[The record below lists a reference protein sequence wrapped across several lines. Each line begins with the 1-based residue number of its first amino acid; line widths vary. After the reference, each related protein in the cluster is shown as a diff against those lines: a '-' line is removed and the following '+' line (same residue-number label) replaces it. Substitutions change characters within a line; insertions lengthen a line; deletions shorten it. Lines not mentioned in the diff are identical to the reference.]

1 MAGQNPVR
9 AWGGDMNEDANIQV
23 VRQLYDAFGQGNID
37 TILQAVT
44 DDVEWHQPGPPDVL
58 PWAGTRHGRAQV
70 AQFFTA
76 VNETLEILQ
85 FEPRTFLAHDDTV
98 VVLGYERAL
107 AKPTSRSFE
116 SEWVMVFTLRASQ
129 VVRFRAYHDTAAM
142 VIAFR
147 SLTTYQV

>member
-1 MAGQNPVR
+1 
-9 AWGGDMNEDANIQV
+9 MNEDANIQV
-23 VRQLYDAFGQGNID
+23 VRQLYDAFGEGDID
-37 TILQAVT
+37 TILQAVA

-76 VNETLEILQ
+76 VSETLEILR

-98 VVLGYERAL
+98 VVFGYEKAL
-107 AKPTSRSFE
+107 AKPTNRSFE

>member
-1 MAGQNPVR
+1 
-9 AWGGDMNEDANIQV
+9 MNEDANIQAV
-23 VRQLYDAFGQGNID
+23 QQLYEAYGQGDIE
-37 TILQAVT
+37 TILQALA

-76 VNETLEILQ
+76 LGESLEFLQ
-85 FEPRTFLAHDDTV
+85 FTPREFLAHEDTV
-98 VVLGYERAL
+98 VVFGYERAL
-107 AKPTSRSFE
+107 AKPTSRPFE
-116 SEWVMVFTLRASQ
+116 SEWVMVFTLRAGQ

>member
-1 MAGQNPVR
+1 
-9 AWGGDMNEDANIQV
+9 
-23 VRQLYDAFGQGNID
+23 
-37 TILQAVT
+37 
-44 DDVEWHQPGPPDVL
+44 VL

-76 VNETLEILQ
+76 VSETLEILQ
-85 FEPRTFLAHDDTV
+85 FQPRTFLAHDDTV
-98 VVLGYERAL
+98 VVFGYEKAL
-107 AKPTSRSFE
+107 AKPTNRSFE

>member
-1 MAGQNPVR
+1 
-9 AWGGDMNEDANIQV
+9 MNEDANIQV
-23 VRQLYDAFGQGNID
+23 VRQLYDAFGQGDID
-37 TILQAVT
+37 TILQAVA
-44 DDVEWHQPGPPDVL
+44 DDVEWHQPGPTDVL
-58 PWAGTRHGRAQV
+58 PWAGTRYGRDQV

-76 VNETLEILQ
+76 VSETLEILQ

-98 VVLGYERAL
+98 VVFGYEKAL
-107 AKPTSRSFE
+107 AKPTNRSFE